1 MQNWSDVIWS
11 VNCVNTYSTVAGTF
25 AIIDSEFYVLVVTLS
40 TQDSTKLLEQLKFRF
55 KKTTKRN
62 KCKSEVTAQN
72 QNQHPDYLIDSSF
85 QWVKGLFVLSFK
97 NITDRTGQV
106 EYYLPTTEIKG
117 YSVMTDDCNFFIKQ
131 LKMT

>member
-11 VNCVNTYSTVAGTF
+11 VNCVNTYSIVVGTF
-25 AIIDSEFYVLVVTLS
+25 AIIHSEFYVLVVTLS
-40 TQDSTKLLEQLKFRF
+40 TQDNTKLLEQLKLRF

-62 KCKSEVTAQN
+62 KWKSEVTAQN
-72 QNQHPDYLIDSSF
+72 QNHHLDYLIDSNF

-117 YSVMTDDCNFFIKQ
+117 YNIMIDDCNFFIKQ

>member
-11 VNCVNTYSTVAGTF
+11 VNCVNTYSIVVGTF
-25 AIIDSEFYVLVVTLS
+25 AIIHSEFYVLVVTLS
-40 TQDSTKLLEQLKFRF
+40 TQDNTKLLEQLKLRF

-62 KCKSEVTAQN
+62 KWKSEVTAQN
-72 QNQHPDYLIDSSF
+72 QNQHLDYLIDSNF

-117 YSVMTDDCNFFIKQ
+117 YNIMIDDCNFFIKQ